1 MTKDKHRGEQ
11 SRRRRRRGAARQ
23 VSSAKKPVWPGLA
36 GGQYRPF
43 SKATME
49 RMHEG
54 VLKILS
60 TVGMSETP
68 EKVISKIV
76 AKGGEVNNKGRL
88 LFPPALVED
97 VIAQFERDFTL
108 YGRESGT
115 ELELKPGK
123 VHVGS
128 GGAAPSVIDLKSER
142 YRDGTLKDLYDAAR
156 ICDVLEN
163 IHFFSRSVV
172 ARDIETP
179 LDFDINTAYAC
190 LAGTG
195 KHVMVQAMEGH
206 HVPEITALCDM
217 IAGNHSRFCDQP
229 FLSLN
234 VNHVVSPLRFMTE
247 ACDVIEQAALNDIPI
262 FMNSFGQAGASTP
275 AALAG
280 AVLQSI
286 AETLAGMIYAWSVNP
301 KAKVIF
307 GPRPLIT
314 DLRTGA
320 LAGGCGEHA
329 ATLAAGAQMGQF
341 YGLPNSCISGS
352 TDAKIPDA
360 QSGYEKALAVT
371 HAALAG
377 SNMVTQA
384 CGMQAGMMGVAYE
397 SYVIDNDMLGAVLR
411 SVRGIE
417 TNEIDFSEQT
427 IEEAVSGDGHFL
439 GHMDTMARMETDYL
453 YPMIADRRTVEE
465 WELEGSK
472 DIRSVA
478 RDKAR
483 EILSTHHPIYLNK
496 SLDLK
501 LRAHFNIKL

>member
-1 MTKDKHRGEQ
+1 
-11 SRRRRRRGAARQ
+11 
-23 VSSAKKPVWPGLA
+23 
-36 GGQYRPF
+36 
-43 SKATME
+43 
-49 RMHEG
+49 
-54 VLKILS
+54 
-60 TVGMSETP
+60 
-68 EKVISKIV
+68 
-76 AKGGEVNNKGRL
+76 
-88 LFPPALVED
+88 
-97 VIAQFERDFTL
+97 
-108 YGRESGT
+108 
-115 ELELKPGK
+115 
-123 VHVGS
+123 
-128 GGAAPSVIDLKSER
+128 
-142 YRDGTLKDLYDAAR
+142 
-156 ICDVLEN
+156 
-163 IHFFSRSVV
+163 
-172 ARDIETP
+172 
-179 LDFDINTAYAC
+179 
-190 LAGTG
+190 
-195 KHVMVQAMEGH
+195 
-206 HVPEITALCDM
+206 
-217 IAGNHSRFCDQP
+217 
-229 FLSLN
+229 
-234 VNHVVSPLRFMTE
+234 
-247 ACDVIEQAALNDIPI
+247 
-262 FMNSFGQAGASTP
+262 MNSFGLAGASTP

-483 EILSTHHPIYLNK
+483 EILSTHPPIYLNK